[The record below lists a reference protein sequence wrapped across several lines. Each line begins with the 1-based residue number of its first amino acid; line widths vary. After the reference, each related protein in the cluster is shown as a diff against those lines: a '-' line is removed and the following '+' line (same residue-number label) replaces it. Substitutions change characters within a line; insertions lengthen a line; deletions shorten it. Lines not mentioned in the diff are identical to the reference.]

1 MSKQTLELNDAL
13 YHYLL
18 ENSLREPEILARLR
32 SETAKHPMNM
42 MQISPEQ
49 GQFMALLVRLLGARK
64 TLEVGVFTGYS
75 SLVVALALPPDGKL
89 VACDVSEEYTTIA
102 RRFWQEAGVADKIDL
117 QIGPAVETLDR
128 LLEQGEAGTFDFAFI
143 DADKSNYDAYY
154 ERALHLLRAGGV
166 IAIDN
171 VLWSGDVADPT
182 VQDARTN
189 AIRQLN
195 QKIHQDNR
203 VLISLLP
210 IGDGLTLAM
219 KQQD

>member
-1 MSKQTLELNDAL
+1 MSTRTLALNDAL
-13 YHYLL
+13 YRYLL
-18 ENSLREPEILARLR
+18 DNSLREPEILARLR
-32 SETAKHPMNM
+32 SETAKHPMNR

-49 GQFMALLVRLLGARK
+49 GQLMALLVRLLGAKK

-89 VACDVSEEYTTIA
+89 IACDVSEEYTTIA
-102 RRFWQEAGVADKIDL
+102 RRFWQEAKVADKIDL
-117 QIGPAVETLDR
+117 QLGPAVETLDR

-154 ERALHLLRAGGV
+154 ERALHLVRVGGV

-171 VLWSGDVADPT
+171 VLWSGDVADPS

-195 QKIHQDNR
+195 QKIHQDDR

-219 KQQD
+219 KQGD

>member
-1 MSKQTLELNDAL
+1 MSKQTLKLNDAL

-18 ENSLREPEILARLR
+18 ENSLRESKILARLR
-32 SETAKHPMNM
+32 SETAEHSMNM

-49 GQFMALLVRLLGARK
+49 GQFMALLVRLLGAKK

-75 SLVVALALPPDGKL
+75 SLVVALALPADGKL
-89 VACDVSEEYTTIA
+89 IACDVSEEYTTIA
-102 RRFWQEAGVADKIDL
+102 RRFWQEAGVVDKIDL
-117 QIGPAVETLDR
+117 QLGPAVETLDR

-195 QKIHQDNR
+195 QKIHQDDR

-219 KQQD
+219 KQGD